1 MQRFSAG
8 ENTFNGTVVF
18 KYNDESYEAKVNAK
32 AKYYYQ
38 PCVMY
43 FKDGTGQPED
53 DELEIE
59 SLEVES
65 LRNEDTDTDCMEKYN
80 SDENY
85 KEEIDEA
92 ISDVLYESDEW
103 KGKEEPEYDED
114 YYEEEEND

>member
-1 MQRFSAG
+1 MQRFSKG

-32 AKYYYQ
+32 ANYYYQ

-65 LRNEDTDTDCMEKYN
+65 LRNEDTNTDCMEKYN

-92 ISDVLYESDEW
+92 ISDVLYESDKG

-114 YYEEEEND
+114 YYEEKTK

>member
-1 MQRFSAG
+1 MQRFSEG

-32 AKYYYQ
+32 ANYYYQ

-103 KGKEEPEYDED
+103 KGKDEPDYEED
-114 YYEEEEND
+114 YYEEEL